1 MTFDMRE
8 ILKSKQTMRWRLAAL
23 PLVEKLRLLDRLRE
37 RSLAIA
43 ASRAQRQEY
52 ETPAE
57 TRKPD
62 GILG

>member
-8 ILKSKQTMRWRLAAL
+8 ILTSKQTMRRRLAAL

-43 ASRAQRQEY
+43 ASRALRQEREIRRDNSR
-52 ETPAE
+52 ET
-57 TRKPD
+57 
-62 GILG
+62 GGC

>member
-8 ILKSKQTMRWRLAAL
+8 ILKSKQAMRRRLAAL

-43 ASRAQRQEY
+43 ASRTRRQAREHR
-52 ETPAE
+52 AE
-57 TRKPD
+57 R
-62 GILG
+62 